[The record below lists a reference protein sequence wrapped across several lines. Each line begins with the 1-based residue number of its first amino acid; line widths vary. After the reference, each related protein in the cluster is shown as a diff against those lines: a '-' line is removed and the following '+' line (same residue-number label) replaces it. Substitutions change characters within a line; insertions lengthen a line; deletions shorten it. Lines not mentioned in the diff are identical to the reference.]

1 MSTSLYRLG
10 RFAVRRRWLVLIVWI
25 VALVGLGTAG
35 KMAGGELHDEFTIP
49 GVESQQALDVLKE
62 TFPTAAG
69 ARAQVVVH
77 APDGQLTDPANA
89 EAVAATFAEIN
100 DLPHV
105 VGAVDPVAAAA
116 GGAPGVVST
125 DGTIGLGTVQ
135 YDAAAMDLDPEVYE
149 QLQDATATATKA
161 GLEVSFGGDLAD
173 HNEQPEAGS
182 EGLGLLAA
190 MIILVIAFGSII
202 GMGLS
207 IGTAIFGLGSG
218 VALMVFVSSFVT
230 IPTVA
235 ETIAVMIGL
244 GVGIDYALFIVT
256 RHRAGLARG
265 LTVGDAAGRAI
276 ATAGQ
281 AVLIAAATV
290 VVAICGLA
298 VAGIPMVTWMGL
310 GSAMVV
316 AVTALAAVT
325 LLPALMGFAGHN
337 IDRFG
342 IPGMKPKV
350 ETGARDENGEY
361 HGWARLS
368 HHVSNHA
375 WRYLF
380 ASLAVVLLLA
390 VPFLSLRL
398 GMPDNGNKPESS
410 TLRQSYDLIAEG
422 FGPGSNGPLILSVEL
437 GNADPDTFLASLT
450 EDLTATDG
458 VAAVAPATLSP
469 DGDTAV
475 IQVIPTTAPQ
485 DKGTSQLI
493 HRLRDDVLPEATART
508 DANVYVGGSTATF
521 IDMSDKIAGRLPLF
535 IGAVI
540 FVSFL
545 LLMIV
550 FRSILVPL
558 KAAIMNVLSIGAA
571 YGVMVAIFQWGWGAS
586 LFGVTESLPIV
597 SFVPMLM
604 FAILFGLSMDYEVF
618 LLSRVREEYLET
630 GDNTESVAT
639 GIATTARVI
648 TSAALIMISVF
659 LSFVLGDDPTVKMIG
674 LGLATAIFVDATL
687 IRMVLVPSTMKLLGD
702 ANWWLPGWLDRII
715 PNLDIEGESKLPPDE
730 LEADAG
736 RDDVDDP
743 DPDDV
748 GERQLQPV

>member
-1 MSTSLYRLG
+1 MSTYLYRLG
-10 RFAVRRRWLVLIVWI
+10 RFAVRRRWLVLVSWI
-25 VALVGLGTAG
+25 LALVVLTVSGR
-35 KMAGGELHDEFTIP
+35 MAGGELHDEFNIP
-49 GVESQQALDVLKE
+49 GVESQQALDVLQA
-62 TFPTAAG
+62 TFPAEAG
-69 ARAQVVVH
+69 ARAQVVIH
-77 APDGQLTDPANA
+77 SPDGQLADPANA
-89 EAVAATFAEIN
+89 KAVAATFAAITK
-100 DLPHV
+100 LPHV
-105 VGAVDPVAAAA
+105 VGAVDPVAATAA
-116 GGAPGVVST
+116 GTPGVVSK

-135 YDAAAMDLDPEVYE
+135 YDETAVELDPEVYQ
-149 QLQDATATATKA
+149 QLQDATATASDA
-161 GLEVSFGGDLAD
+161 GLQVEFGGDLAQQ
-173 HNEQPEAGS
+173 NEQPEPGS
-182 EGLGLLAA
+182 EAIGLLAA

-202 GMGLS
+202 AMGLS

-256 RHRAGLARG
+256 RHRAGLSRG

-281 AVLIAAATV
+281 AVIIAAFTV
-290 VVAICGLA
+290 VIAICGLA
-298 VAGIPMVTWMGL
+298 VAGIPMVTWMGF
-310 GSAMVV
+310 GSAIVV

-337 IDRFG
+337 VDRFG
-342 IPGMKPKV
+342 IPGLKPKV
-350 ETGARDENGEY
+350 ETGARDENGNY

-368 HHVSNHA
+368 HHVSRHA
-375 WRYLF
+375 WRYLVL
-380 ASLAVVLLLA
+380 SLGAVLLLA

-398 GMPDNGNKPESS
+398 GMPDSGNKPTSS

-437 GNADPDTFLASLT
+437 GSADPDTFLPALSK
-450 EDLTATDG
+450 DLAATDG
-458 VAAVAPATLSP
+458 VVAVTPATLSP
-469 DGDTAV
+469 DGETAV
-475 IQVIPTTAPQ
+475 IQVIPATSPQ
-485 DKGTSQLI
+485 DEKTSALI
-493 HRLRDDVLPEATART
+493 HRLRDDVLPASVQGTG
-508 DANVYVGGSTATF
+508 ANVYVGGSTATF
-521 IDMSDKIAGRLPLF
+521 IDMSDKIAGRLPYF

-540 FVSFL
+540 TLSFL
-545 LLMIV
+545 LLMVV

-571 YGVMVAIFQWGWGAS
+571 YGVIVAIFQWGWGAS

-618 LLSRVREEYLET
+618 LLSRVREEYLLS

-730 LEADAG
+730 LEAPAADTVSSG
-736 RDDVDDP
+736 DDDGD
-743 DPDDV
+743 
-748 GERQLQPV
+748 RQLQPV

>member
-10 RFAVRRRWLVLIVWI
+10 RFAVRRRWLVLISWVLALI
-25 VALVGLGTAG
+25 VLVVSGRL
-35 KMAGGELHDEFTIP
+35 AGGELHDEFNIP
-49 GVESQQALDVLKE
+49 GVESQQALDVLQD
-62 TFPTAAG
+62 TFPAAAG
-69 ARAQVVVH
+69 ANAQVVVH
-77 APDGQLTDPANA
+77 ATDGQLADPANA
-89 EAVAATFAEIN
+89 EAVAAAFAQIDE
-100 DLPHV
+100 LPHV
-105 VGAVDPVAAAA
+105 VGAIDPVAAAA
-116 GGAPGVVST
+116 AGTSGTVSQ

-135 YDAAAMDLDPEVYE
+135 YDEAALDMDPEVYE
-149 QLQDATATATKA
+149 QLQDATASISDA
-161 GLEVSFGGDLAD
+161 GMEVAFGGDLAD
-173 HNEQPEAGS
+173 QNEQPEAGS
-182 EGLGLLAA
+182 EAIGLLAA

-202 GMGLS
+202 AMGLS

-218 VALMVFVSSFVT
+218 VALMIFVSSFVT

-256 RHRAGLARG
+256 RYRAGLARG
-265 LTVGDAAGRAI
+265 LTVPDAAGRAI

-281 AVLIAAATV
+281 AVIIAAFTV
-290 VVAICGLA
+290 VIAICGLA

-337 IDRFG
+337 VDRFG
-342 IPGMKPKV
+342 IPGLKPKV
-350 ETGARDENGEY
+350 ETGARDAQGNY

-380 ASLAVVLLLA
+380 ASLGVVLLLA

-398 GMPDNGNKPESS
+398 GMPDNGNKPTSS
-410 TLRQSYDLIAEG
+410 TLRQSYDLVAEG

-437 GNADPDTFLASLT
+437 GSTESEAFLAGLGT
-450 EDLTATDG
+450 DLATTDG

-475 IQVIPTTAPQ
+475 IQVIPTTSPQ
-485 DKGTSQLI
+485 DEDTSALI
-493 HRLRDDVLPEATART
+493 HRLRDDVLPESVRGT

-521 IDMSDKIAGRLPLF
+521 IDMSDKIANRLPYF

-540 FVSFL
+540 TLSFL
-545 LLMIV
+545 LLMVV

-571 YGVMVAIFQWGWGAS
+571 YGVIVAIFQWGWGAS

-618 LLSRVREEYLET
+618 LLSRVREEYLLS

-659 LSFVLGDDPTVKMIG
+659 LSFVLGDNPTVKMIG

-730 LEADAG
+730 LEDRG
-736 RDDVDDP
+736 PSNGPDSDP
-743 DPDDV
+743 DGI
-748 GERQLQPV
+748 GERELQPA